1 MAAITSEVIGVT
13 EIQPNTRVPF
23 LLVRRI
29 GQDCKETMILRAGM
43 GITFQVREHGWL
55 FFY

>member
-43 GITFQVREHGWL
+43 GITFQVREHG
-55 FFY
+55 